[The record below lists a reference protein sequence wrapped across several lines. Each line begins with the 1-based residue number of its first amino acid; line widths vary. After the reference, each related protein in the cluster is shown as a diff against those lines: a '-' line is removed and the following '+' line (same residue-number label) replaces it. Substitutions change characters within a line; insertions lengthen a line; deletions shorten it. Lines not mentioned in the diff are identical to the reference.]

1 MKARIVKVT
10 PFIIGLT
17 GAIGTGKSL
26 VRKMLEHKGALSVDA
41 DQLAHGAY
49 AQGTTG
55 FHAIVRRFGNEIL
68 DKAGQIDRKRLGE
81 LVFKNPQA
89 LIELETLIHP
99 LVTQAVNQVID
110 LSPLPIIV
118 VEAIKL
124 FETDLKERCDV
135 VWAVSSPAADIYQRL
150 SETRGMDR
158 THVDERFG
166 NQSNQIIDETQVDT
180 TILNQGNI
188 SDLWAVIS
196 ARWDDLLEKSRC
208 FSAAFTRTG
217 ELIKPFQ
224 KHLIQP
230 GDAIQ
235 AQAISEINKNGLFFL
250 SAKNLN
256 AKNLQSSAA
265 DFDPSCLEKASYQ
278 YFLWGSED
286 TPENILYLISDMDN
300 FTATATVSASQFD
313 MEQFIKIISMAQDF
327 SRLHMCEKFFFP
339 FNKESTPLSDELGF
353 YKYFDVTLPT
363 AELSPLGY
371 NLLCKQLRPPLDLF
385 REN

>member
-26 VRKMLEHKGALSVDA
+26 VRKMLEHKGALTVDA

-49 AQGTTG
+49 AKGTRG
-55 FHAIVRRFGNEIL
+55 FYALVHRYGNEIL
-68 DKAGQIDRKRLGE
+68 DKIGQIDRNRLGE
-81 LVFKNPQA
+81 LAFKNPQA
-89 LIELETLIHP
+89 LIELEALIYP
-99 LVTQAVNQVID
+99 LVTQAVNRVID

-124 FETDLKERCDV
+124 VESGLNERCDV
-135 VWAVSSPAADIYQRL
+135 VWAVTSPADDIYQRL

-158 THVDERFG
+158 AHVEERLSQ
-166 NQSNQIIDETQVDT
+166 QSVRHNAETGVDT
-180 TILNQGNI
+180 LILNQGNVK
-188 SDLWAVIS
+188 DLWAVIS
-196 ARWDDLLEKSRC
+196 ARWNDLSEKSKH
-208 FSAAFTRTG
+208 FSAALTRTR
-217 ELIKPFQ
+217 ELMRPFN

-230 GDAIQ
+230 DDAVQ

-250 SAKNLN
+250 PVKNLPSE
-256 AKNLQSSAA
+256 NLQSSAA

-278 YFLWGSED
+278 YFLWGSKD

-300 FTATATVSASQFD
+300 FTATAAVSASRFD
-313 MEQFIKIISMAQDF
+313 MEQFTKIIGIAQDF
-327 SRLHMCEKFFFP
+327 SRLHLCGKFFFP
-339 FNKESTPLSDELGF
+339 FNKESMSQGEKLGF
-353 YKYFDVTLPT
+353 FKHFNGSLP
-363 AELSPLGY
+363 AADLSPLGY